1 MRQSYAPIALRKR
14 LLALGL
20 PWSRGYLSG
29 MSKRRFPRRF
39 PQPLARV
46 FRRSAP
52 NLDAF
57 EAMGRAA
64 YLSIPEPMRRLL
76 GDVVIRVQDFPDDQ
90 TMAEMGLASP
100 YDILGLYRG
109 VPVGYKSAGA
119 LPGEVDM
126 IFLYR
131 RPILDYWDAGR
142 ESLTDVIRHVLIH
155 EIGHHFGLSDEDM
168 ERIEAAG

>member
-1 MRQSYAPIALRKR
+1 
-14 LLALGL
+14 
-20 PWSRGYLSG
+20 
-29 MSKRRFPRRF
+29 MSKLGGPFS
-39 PQPLARV
+39 LARV
-46 FRRSAP
+46 FRRGAP

-64 YLSIPEPMRRLL
+64 FADIPEQMRRLL
-76 GDVVIRVQDFPDDQ
+76 GDVVIRVQDFPDAE

-100 YDILGLYRG
+100 YDLLGLYRG
-109 VPVGYKSAGA
+109 VPVGHKSAGA
-119 LPGEVDM
+119 LAGEVDM

-131 RPILDYWDAGR
+131 RPILDYWDPGA
-142 ESLTDVIRHVLIH
+142 EDLADVIRHVLIH